1 MLRHDSPSPD
11 TTGRRAVSV
20 DRESP
25 VMNAEIRDY
34 SEAGARRHGL
44 AGNGTLLNLDRAE
57 FEANFNRNFFEVQHQ
72 LADHPLFQIPRLLEL
87 ADEMTKKWP
96 KDIYFDAGVDDIG
109 QRWSGAPA
117 DITVEDLMRR
127 IETSKAWIDF
137 KSAERSKEYGKV
149 LNTIICDILKISG
162 RQLEKNMRRKQ
173 MAIFVTSP
181 NRIST
186 YHIDSEVN
194 FLLQIRGEKEISL
207 FDRKDREVLPEVE
220 IERSWTVDVNA
231 AVYKP
236 HLQDRATVFKLR
248 PGNGVHIPVNSPHW
262 VKNGNNISVSAAIL
276 YHSWDSAYYNLYST
290 NYYLRRMGLNP
301 TPPFQSKLLDA
312 LKQPVGAAIQAY
324 RTARFG
330 NLRNIGPN
338 ADGIP
343 DRTPDDAF

>member
-1 MLRHDSPSPD
+1 MNTEARELQGIEGAARPHAAAAA
-11 TTGRRAVSV
+11 GRILQL
-20 DRESP
+20 DQ
-25 VMNAEIRDY
+25 
-34 SEAGARRHGL
+34 ARFD
-44 AGNGTLLNLDRAE
+44 AD
-57 FEANFNRNFFEVQHQ
+57 FNKNFFEVQHQ

-96 KDIYFDAGVDDIG
+96 KDIYFDAGVDEIG
-109 QRWSGAPA
+109 QRWNGAPA

-137 KSAERSKEYGKV
+137 KSAERSAEYGKV
-149 LNTIICDILKISG
+149 LNTIMCDILRVSG
-162 RQLEKNMRRKQ
+162 RQLEKKMRRKQ

-207 FDRKDREVLPEVE
+207 FDRKDRDVLPEEE
-220 IERSWTVDVNA
+220 IERSWTIDVNA
-231 AVYKP
+231 AIYKP
-236 HLQDRATVFKLR
+236 QLQDRATVFKLK

-276 YHSWDSAYYNLYST
+276 YHSWDNAYYNLYST
-290 NYYLRRMGLNP
+290 NYYLRRMGLKP
-301 TPPFQSKLLDA
+301 TPPFQSKFLDA
-312 LKQPVGAAIQAY
+312 LKQPFGMGVQAY

-330 NLRNIGPN
+330 RLRNIGPN
-338 ADGIP
+338 AEGIP